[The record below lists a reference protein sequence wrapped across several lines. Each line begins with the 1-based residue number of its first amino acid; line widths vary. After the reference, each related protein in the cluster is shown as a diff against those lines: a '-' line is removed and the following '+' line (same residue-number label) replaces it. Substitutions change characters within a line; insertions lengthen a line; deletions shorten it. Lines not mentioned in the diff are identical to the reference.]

1 MIFLFYFLFIAI
13 LSILKVFISIILLLM
28 SFNNIL
34 DTRTEEMEVRI
45 KESEPDGRH
54 SEVRLKQSVSKP
66 VSEKVRV
73 DPPVI

>member
-1 MIFLFYFLFIAI
+1 
-13 LSILKVFISIILLLM
+13 M